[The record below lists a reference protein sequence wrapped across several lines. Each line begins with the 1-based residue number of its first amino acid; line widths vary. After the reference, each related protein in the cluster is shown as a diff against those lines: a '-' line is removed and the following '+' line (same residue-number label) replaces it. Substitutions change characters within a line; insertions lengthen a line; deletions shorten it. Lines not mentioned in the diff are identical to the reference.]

1 MRRLMAIMGTVVA
14 ALALSVQP
22 AGAVTNGDPDG
33 VAHDN
38 VGALIL
44 QYQGSP
50 YYQLGCSGSLLSV
63 CGEHAATVLTAGHC
77 TFGMTYAFPPDT
89 KYAVSFD
96 SDLKVDSD
104 GFVHPATQIAVL
116 DWSTNPAF
124 TLKGVNHRDVGVLFL
139 ASAPPGLEPV
149 TLPELG
155 AAEAVVGS
163 DVLSVGYGATTLDRR
178 WPSPNSNI
186 GFTDVRTSGTTRVD
200 GISPNW
206 LTANSP
212 SAACYGDSGGPQFTA
227 TVVEISITISGS
239 GPCMSLT
246 KSQRLDVQDVLT
258 WLDQQM

>member
-1 MRRLMAIMGTVVA
+1 
-14 ALALSVQP
+14 LALSVQP

-38 VGALIL
+38 VGALIFHVP
-44 QYQGSP
+44 GSP
-50 YYQLGCSGSLLSV
+50 GYQLGCSGSLLSV
-63 CGEHAATVLTAGHC
+63 GGKYEAAFLTAGHC
-77 TFGMTYAFPPDT
+77 VFGMTYGFPEGT
-89 KYAVSFD
+89 EYAVSFD

-104 GFVHPATQIAVL
+104 GFVNPATQIPVVE
-116 DWSTNPAF
+116 WSMNPAY
-124 TLKGVNHRDVGVLFL
+124 TLKGANHRDVGVLYL
-139 ASAPPGLEPV
+139 ESAPPGLEPV
-149 TLPELG
+149 TLPELD
-155 AAEAVVGS
+155 AADAVVGS

-206 LTANSP
+206 LNATSP

-227 TVVEISITISGS
+227 TGVEISITISSS